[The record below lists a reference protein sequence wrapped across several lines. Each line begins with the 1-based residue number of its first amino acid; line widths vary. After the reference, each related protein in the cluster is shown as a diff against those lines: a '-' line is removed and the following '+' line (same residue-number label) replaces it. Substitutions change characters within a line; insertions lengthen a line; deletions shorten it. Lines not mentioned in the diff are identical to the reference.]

1 MEDTILKDKEYY
13 DIIKDI
19 LESDEFQKRKNFK
32 HHDDSVYEHC
42 LKVSYKSYLLAKKIG
57 ANYKDCAIAGLLH
70 DFYKKPWQED
80 KTHKP
85 FFKQHGFTHAYEAS
99 INAKKH
105 YPKYMNRVIINSIRR
120 HMFPLNIIPP
130 RYTEGWIVTMMDKY
144 VSMEIFSNPA
154 SLYKY
159 IGIKDNSKFMNFVR
173 KEYLSF
179 IKILYTVV

>member
-70 DFYKKPWQED
+70 DFYKKLN
-80 KTHKP
+80 T
-85 FFKQHGFTHAYEAS
+85 FY
-99 INAKKH
+99 
-105 YPKYMNRVIINSIRR
+105 IIFI
-120 HMFPLNIIPP
+120 LN
-130 RYTEGWIVTMMDKY
+130 
-144 VSMEIFSNPA
+144 
-154 SLYKY
+154 YKY
-159 IGIKDNSKFMNFVR
+159 HSNLSKFYFNP
-173 KEYLSF
+173 L
-179 IKILYTVV
+179 

>member
-1 MEDTILKDKEYY
+1 
-13 DIIKDI
+13 
-19 LESDEFQKRKNFK
+19 
-32 HHDDSVYEHC
+32 
-42 LKVSYKSYLLAKKIG
+42 
-57 ANYKDCAIAGLLH
+57 
-70 DFYKKPWQED
+70 
-80 KTHKP
+80 
-85 FFKQHGFTHAYEAS
+85 
-99 INAKKH
+99 
-105 YPKYMNRVIINSIRR
+105 MNRIIINSIRR

-144 VSMEIFSNPA
+144 VSMEVFSNPA